1 MEEVIFLFGSCSEQ
15 GLDGSQATT
24 GEYPNQYFYCF
35 CHRSL
40 ESNPPLHGMPNHTS
54 STVCYRS
61 MGLIA
66 EVCIVKMDV
75 QKISRRLVL
84 CSVREMP
91 SVKARG
97 SKQRYKIR
105 RTPKSHLVV
114 ILLNFQKFRKIR

>member
-1 MEEVIFLFGSCSEQ
+1 
-15 GLDGSQATT
+15 
-24 GEYPNQYFYCF
+24 
-35 CHRSL
+35 
-40 ESNPPLHGMPNHTS
+40 MPNHTS

-105 RTPKSHLVV
+105 QTPKSRLVV